1 MQLLGA
7 LFNTLL
13 AIILIAGALALT
25 GLLAYGNL
33 RPHPE
38 PERDEELTS
47 RAWEHYGMSLM
58 SLAVMGLS
66 QMQENIL
73 AHFILLIAGM
83 VAGRIHIKRF
93 VETLSKRSGPD
104 RTKGSGGER

>member
-1 MQLLGA
+1 MELFRAFSTPLLVMV
-7 LFNTLL
+7 
-13 AIILIAGALALT
+13 IIAGALALT

-38 PERDEELTS
+38 PERDEELDS

-66 QMQENIL
+66 QMQENLL
-73 AHFILLIAGM
+73 AHLILLIAGII
-83 VAGRIHIKRF
+83 AGRIHIKRF

-104 RTKGSGGER
+104 RTTGSGGER